1 MRLAIWFLLQEIARS
16 KNVIKFGVF
25 TALVSQLPL
34 DDMLKT
40 LTSLD
45 IYSVELGTGHC
56 PRDAHCKLSL
66 PEDESGLQKFQDTP
80 ARYNVSISALSCH
93 GDPLHPD
100 PARAKHNREVNRN
113 TVLLAEQPGVPVVID
128 NSRTAQCP
136 MVGIELLERL

>member
-1 MRLAIWFLLQEIARS
+1 
-16 KNVIKFGVF
+16 VF

-40 LTSLD
+40 LISLD
-45 IYSVELGTGHC
+45 IYSVELGTGNH
-56 PRDAHCKLSL
+56 PHDAHCKLSL
-66 PEDESGLQKFQDTP
+66 LEDESGLQKFQDTL

-100 PARAKHNREVNRN
+100 PERAKQNREANRN
-113 TVLLAEQPGVPVVID
+113 TVLLAEKLGVPVVID
-128 NSRTAQCP
+128 NLRTAQCP